1 MDIMIFLLV
10 DFLDSIN
17 AVNDTEID
25 SRAIKKNL
33 DEASMKS
40 TFTRNPNDIS
50 TISEV
55 DNSPNNCCKDR
66 GIPIFCIGFCRPK
79 AAKERSFRVGAGKC
93 KEYLDDIKACR
104 SINEGG
110 EMLTTS
116 RESITTRATTKV
128 F

>member
-1 MDIMIFLLV
+1 MI
-10 DFLDSIN
+10 FLDSIN
-17 AVNDTEID
+17 ASNETEID
-25 SRAIKKNL
+25 SQETNKNL
-33 DEASMKS
+33 DEASIKS
-40 TFTRNPNDIS
+40 LFTRKPHDLS
-50 TISEV
+50 TISEA

-93 KEYLDDIKACR
+93 KEYLDDIKACK

-110 EMLTTS
+110 KMLTTS
-116 RESITTRATTKV
+116 RKSITTRATTKV

>member
-10 DFLDSIN
+10 NFLDSIKVSN
-17 AVNDTEID
+17 ETEID
-25 SRAIKKNL
+25 SLAINKNH
-33 DEASMKS
+33 DEASTKN
-40 TFTRNPNDIS
+40 TVTKKPHDLS

-55 DNSPNNCCKDR
+55 DNSPINCCKDR
-66 GIPIFCIGFCRPK
+66 GIPIFCIGFCKPI

-104 SINEGG
+104 SIHTGG
-110 EMLTTS
+110 EMLTTA
-116 RESITTRATTKV
+116 RESITTRATTEV